1 MSKENSPAPSGP
13 ADLLAQS
20 HASVEAFLAWIDRE
34 AFHVLAA
41 AVTALAIF
49 LLLRGGLHI
58 ICRRFDKDAQS
69 SIASWPAIFAAIIRK
84 TSNFFLLF
92 LAVEIA
98 MPLAEPPAQVLRT
111 LAFLFTIAATLQTAV
126 WVRELI
132 LGLISRRAT
141 IEDEEDDHNLSSA
154 MGVIRVIVNLL
165 VWALALL
172 VILDN
177 LGVNVTA
184 LIAGL
189 GVGGIA
195 IGLAAQGIF
204 SDLFAALSILF
215 DKPFR
220 RGDTISF
227 GQVTGEVQ
235 AIGLKTTRLRAV
247 SGEEV
252 VVSNANLLNQELHNL
267 QRIDARRVVMLLSVI
282 YQTRVDLLQ
291 RVPRLLEEI
300 VAARRLCRFDR
311 AFFHAFSASSI
322 DFELVFFVEGGDMH
336 RMTAERHAIA
346 VDIVARFAA
355 EGIEFA
361 FPAQVS
367 YLAGPDGKIAS
378 VPDQRGPDVPR

>member
-1 MSKENSPAPSGP
+1 MQ
-13 ADLLAQS
+13 AQ
-20 HASVEAFLAWIDRE
+20 HLVQAFLDWLDRE

-41 AVTALAIF
+41 SLVALTLFI
-49 LLLRGGLHI
+49 LLRGGLHI
-58 ICRRFDKDAQS
+58 LCRRFDRDAQANS
-69 SIASWPAIFAAIIRK
+69 TSWPAIFAAIIRK

-92 LAVEIA
+92 LAIEIA
-98 MPLAEPPAQVLRT
+98 APLAQPPAQVTRT
-111 LAFLFTIAATLQTAV
+111 LGFLFTIAATLQVAI
-126 WVRELI
+126 WIRELI

-141 IEDEEDDHNLSSA
+141 TEDEEDDHNLSSA

-220 RGDTISF
+220 RGDVISF
-227 GQVTGEVQ
+227 GQVTGQVE

-252 VVSNANLLNQELHNL
+252 VISNANLLNQELHNL
-267 QRIDARRVVMLLSVI
+267 SRIQSRRVVMLLNLI
-282 YQTRVDLLQ
+282 YQTQADLLQ
-291 RVPRLLEEI
+291 RVPVLLEEI
-300 VAARRLCRFDR
+300 VAQRRLCRFDR
-311 AFFHAFSASSI
+311 AYFHAFSPSSI
-322 DFELVFFVEGGDMH
+322 DFELVFFVDTADMNV
-336 RMTAERHAIA
+336 MTAERHAIA
-346 VDIVARFAA
+346 LEIVTRFAK
-355 EGIEFA
+355 EGMDFA
-361 FPAQVS
+361 YPAQVS
-367 YLAGPDGKIAS
+367 YLAGPDGKIMPVAE
-378 VPDQRGPDVPR
+378 PRTTDPLR